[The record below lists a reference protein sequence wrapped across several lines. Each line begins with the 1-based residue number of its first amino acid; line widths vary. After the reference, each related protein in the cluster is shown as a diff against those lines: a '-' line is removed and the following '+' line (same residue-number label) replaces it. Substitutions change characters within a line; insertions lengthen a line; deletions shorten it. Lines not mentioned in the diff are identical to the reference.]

1 MHLRLYSHPFAS
13 FCQKVLI
20 ALYEHDTPFEQQV
33 VDLGDPQ
40 QAAALKALWP
50 IGRFPVLHDEKN
62 GDVVAESSII
72 IEYLDQRH
80 ARGERLVPADRDAA
94 LEVRRWDRFFDT
106 YVMEPMQKIVT
117 DRLRPDDGHDSI
129 GVAQARQL
137 LDTAY
142 DILDDVL
149 ASRTW
154 AAGETFSLADC
165 AAAPALYYAALVQ
178 PFAPAHAHLAAY
190 YARLAARPS
199 FARVVAEAAPYRHLF
214 PQERQ
219 PS

>member
-1 MHLRLYSHPFAS
+1 MDLRLYSHPFAS

-50 IGRFPVLHDEKN
+50 IGRFPVLHDVKN
-62 GDVVAESSII
+62 DAVLAESSII
-72 IEYLDQRH
+72 IEYVDGRY
-80 ARGERLVPADRDAA
+80 ARGRPLVPADRDAA

-106 YVMEPMQKIVT
+106 YVMETMQKIVT
-117 DRLRPDDGHDSI
+117 DRLRPDDGHDAI
-129 GVAQARQL
+129 GVAQARSL

-142 DILDDVL
+142 RILDEAL

-154 AAGETFSLADC
+154 AAGDEFSLADC
-165 AAAPALYYAALVQ
+165 AAAPALHYAALVQ
-178 PFAPAHAHLAAY
+178 PFAHAYPNLAAY
-190 YARLAARPS
+190 DRRLAARPS
-199 FARVVAEAAPYRHLF
+199 FARVMSEAEPYRHLF
-214 PQERQ
+214 PQERK